1 MVKVRNKETGLE
13 FDLEDL
19 AAAELIRCNPL
30 TFEII
35 KATKEALKMIDKA
48 EIPTD
53 EQRLL
58 GEVKEVNLEEK
69 YKDVEIIEEAP
80 KRPRIMAKTFQE
92 IQEDIAYIFRST
104 IDPDDMQLEN
114 QLEEEYLNVA
124 SSCYTE
130 AMRLLNDNNFD
141 FNILNSTIKTRSNRA
156 SYQGVNGQIIK
167 NGVLVEGNTTALRYD
182 ANGNLLRS
190 QTGRPSKFWLDNEE
204 NIILYPTPDAVYN
217 VTVKFKDMRYF
228 LDSDLVPQYEPQ
240 PTYTLRMP
248 DRLQAPFI
256 DWLKYE
262 TLANYIKNLS
272 KPRYQPII
280 NKAEQLRMAFLKLA
294 NGYKDEAYMSL

>member
-1 MVKVRNKETGLE
+1 
-13 FDLEDL
+13 
-19 AAAELIRCNPL
+19 
-30 TFEII
+30 
-35 KATKEALKMIDKA
+35 
-48 EIPTD
+48 
-53 EQRLL
+53 
-58 GEVKEVNLEEK
+58 
-69 YKDVEIIEEAP
+69 
-80 KRPRIMAKTFQE
+80 MAKTFQE

-141 FNILNSTIKTRSNRA
+141 FNISNSTIKTRSNRA

-204 NIILYPTPDAVYN
+204 NIILYPTPNAVYN